1 MQFPAAQAA
10 ALEKSTPETFYLHGA
25 HHWKGSSL
33 RAVASSLFLDEFYQ
47 QQVDDILQ
55 ELPWKG
61 TIPLAVLALPLVL
74 VSSIATSITQNT
86 SNK

>member
-10 ALEKSTPETFYLHGA
+10 ALEKSSPETFFFHA
-25 HHWKGSSL
+25 ARDWKGNSL

-47 QQVDDILQ
+47 QAEEILQ
-55 ELPWKG
+55 EPPWKG
-61 TIPLAVLALPLVL
+61 TLPLAVLALPLVL
-74 VSSIATSITQNT
+74 VSYIAISLTQNP